1 VRRRQKER
9 RNKKKKRGKEMK
21 KFKRKINT
29 KEREREMDRCEYG
42 QRISSTGRTNKSV
55 FLNEAWKV
63 NPYSYGAVP

>member
-1 VRRRQKER
+1 
-9 RNKKKKRGKEMK
+9 MK